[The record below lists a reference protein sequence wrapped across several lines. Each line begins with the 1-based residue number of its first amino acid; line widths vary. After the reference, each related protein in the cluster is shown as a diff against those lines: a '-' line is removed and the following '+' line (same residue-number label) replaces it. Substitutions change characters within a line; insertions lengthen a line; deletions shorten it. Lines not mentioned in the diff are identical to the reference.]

1 MSILDRMRRITK
13 ANINWLLDKVEPAE
27 QELESKIKELE
38 ETVQEGRES
47 AASYGATFKRLQREL
62 EQFKRQQSDLKAEAE
77 RALKV
82 DDEDTARKVLTEK
95 IKLSERI
102 SQIQPGVEHGSKTYD
117 LLRDNI
123 VKLQE
128 QLKAAKVKLQD
139 LRARKR
145 VAEAQNAFEQHLD
158 KTVAVSG
165 EEVAFDRLEDEVLQT
180 EAEVEIRQEIHSD
193 ALTDIQLAERSRDLQ
208 VEAELQAMKD
218 IMEEDHE

>member
-38 ETVQEGRES
+38 ETVLEGRES
-47 AASYGATFKRLQREL
+47 AASYGATFKRMQREL
-62 EQFKRQQSDLKAEAE
+62 EQLKRQQGDLKTEAE
-77 RALKV
+77 RALKAG
-82 DDEDTARKVLTEK
+82 DEGIARKALTEK
-95 IKLSERI
+95 VKLAERI
-102 SQIQPGVEHGSKTYD
+102 SQIQHGVEHGSKTYD
-117 LLRDNI
+117 ILRNNI

-128 QLKAAKVKLQD
+128 QLKAAKLKLQD

-145 VAEAQNAFEQHLD
+145 VAEAQNAFEQQLG
-158 KTVAVSG
+158 KTVAVGG
-165 EEVAFDRLEDEVLQT
+165 EAMAFDRLEDEVLQT

-218 IMEEDHE
+218 LIDEDHE

>member
-47 AASYGATFKRLQREL
+47 AASYGATFKRMQREL
-62 EQFKRQQSDLKAEAE
+62 DQLKGRQSDLKAEAE
-77 RALKV
+77 RALKAG
-82 DDEDTARKVLTEK
+82 DEGTARKALTEK
-95 IKLSERI
+95 VKLSERI
-102 SQIQPGVEHGSKTYD
+102 SQIQPGVEHGSKTYEM
-117 LLRDNI
+117 LRDNI

-128 QLKAAKVKLQD
+128 QLKASKLKLQD
-139 LRARKR
+139 LRARQR

-165 EEVAFDRLEDEVLQT
+165 EGVAFDRLEDEVLQT

-193 ALTDIQLAERSRDLQ
+193 ALTDRQLAERSRDLQ
-208 VEAELQAMKD
+208 VEAELEAMKD
-218 IMEEDHE
+218 LLEENQD

>member
-13 ANINWLLDKVEPAE
+13 ANINWFLDKVEPAE

-62 EQFKRQQSDLKAEAE
+62 EQLERQQGDLKAKAE
-77 RALKV
+77 TALKAG
-82 DDEDTARKVLTEK
+82 DEPAARKALTEK
-95 IKLSERI
+95 VKLSERI
-102 SQIQPGVEHGSKTYD
+102 SQIQPGVERGSKTYD
-117 LLRDNI
+117 VLRDNI

-128 QLKAAKVKLQD
+128 QLRAAKVKLQD

-145 VAEAQNAFEQHLD
+145 VAEAQNAFGQQLG
-158 KTVAVSG
+158 KTVAVGG
-165 EEVAFDRLEDEVLQT
+165 EAMGFDRLEDEVLQA

-193 ALTDIQLAERSRDLQ
+193 AMTDVQLAERSRDLQ
-208 VEAELQAMKD
+208 VEAELEAMKD
-218 IMEEDHE
+218 VLEDNQQ

>member
-13 ANINWLLDKVEPAE
+13 ANINWFLDKVEPAE

-62 EQFKRQQSDLKAEAE
+62 EQLERQQGDLKAKAE
-77 RALKV
+77 TALKAG
-82 DDEDTARKVLTEK
+82 DEAAARKALTEK
-95 IKLSERI
+95 VKLSERI
-102 SQIQPGVEHGSKTYD
+102 SQIQPGVEHGSKTYNI
-117 LLRDNI
+117 LRDNI

-145 VAEAQNAFEQHLD
+145 VAEAQNAFEQQLG
-158 KTVAVSG
+158 KTVAVG
-165 EEVAFDRLEDEVLQT
+165 GDAMAFDRLEDEVLEA

-193 ALTDIQLAERSRDLQ
+193 AMTDVQLAERSRDLQ

-218 IMEEDHE
+218 LLEEGRQ

>member
-13 ANINWLLDKVEPAE
+13 ANINWLLDKVEPPAK
-27 QELESKIKELE
+27 ELESKIKELA

-62 EQFKRQQSDLKAEAE
+62 EQLELQQSDLRAKAE
-77 RALKV
+77 RALKAG
-82 DDEDTARKVLTEK
+82 DEDTARKALTEK
-95 IKLSERI
+95 VKLAERI
-102 SQIQPGVEHGSKTYD
+102 SQIRPGVEHGSKTYD
-117 LLRDNI
+117 ILRDNI

-145 VAEAQNAFEQHLD
+145 VAEAQNAFEQQLG

-165 EEVAFDRLEDEVLQT
+165 EATAFDRLEDDVLQA

-193 ALTDIQLAERSRDLQ
+193 AMTDVQLAERSRDLQ
-208 VEAELQAMKD
+208 VEAELEAMKD
-218 IMEEDHE
+218 LLEEDQQ